1 MKITFLG
8 ASGEVTGSCYCV
20 EFNDGTKILVDGG
33 YFQGHQE
40 DLVRNGKELPI
51 DLTSV
56 KYLILTHGHLDH
68 CGRVPVFYK
77 QGFRGKIIATAP
89 TRDIAEIIWRDN
101 LNLLLHA
108 KNLEQVEPFFSE
120 DDIEG
125 ALALFTIV
133 DYEQNIKLSNKVQ
146 ATLCDAGHILGSAT
160 VKLIEGSDSLVFSG
174 DLGNWPMGNVR
185 VTVHPGPTDAVVME
199 ATYGDR
205 VHEDK
210 AERKATLRKVID
222 KIKKNKSTLLIPA
235 FAIERS
241 QELLRDLDD
250 LIEEEHMAPVPTFLD
265 SPMAIQVTALFPKYK
280 KFLNDDVRQ
289 QYDAGDDPFSFKFFE
304 VTPSSHESKEI
315 NVVPGPKIIIAGS
328 GMMTGGRV
336 HHHLKRVLPD
346 PRSILLVVG
355 YQAEGTLGREIQS
368 EKEAVYIDGK
378 RVPVRCRIESMG
390 AYSAHADKN
399 KLLEWFEKFDPT
411 PRNVFITHA
420 DPVVAANFSETLKE
434 KYNTTVIVAKMNET
448 ATI

>member
-8 ASGEVTGSCYCV
+8 ASGEVTGSCYYV

-33 YFQGHQE
+33 YFQGHRD
-40 DLVRNGKELPI
+40 DLARNGEELPV
-51 DLTSV
+51 DLTDV

-108 KNLEQVEPFFSE
+108 RNLERVDPFFSE

-125 ALALFTIV
+125 SLALFEIV
-133 DYEQNIKLSNKVQ
+133 NYQETIKLSNNVQ
-146 ATLCDAGHILGSAT
+146 ATLLDAGHVLGSAT
-160 VKLIEGSDSLVFSG
+160 VKLIEGSDSIVFSG
-174 DLGNWPMGNVR
+174 DLGNWPMGNVQ
-185 VTVHPGPTDAVVME
+185 VTVHPGATDAVVME

-205 VHEDK
+205 VHENELQQK
-210 AERKATLRKVID
+210 AILKKAIETIRA
-222 KIKKNKSTLLIPA
+222 NKSTLLIPA

-250 LIEEEHMAPVPTFLD
+250 LVEEQHMSPVPTFLD
-265 SPMAIQVTALFPKYK
+265 SPMAIKITALFPKYK
-280 KFLNDDVRQ
+280 NFLNDYVRQ
-289 QYDAGDDPFSFKFFE
+289 QFEAGDDPYSFKLFE
-304 VTPSSHESKEI
+304 PTQSAQESKEI
-315 NVVPGPKIIIAGS
+315 NVFPGPKIIIAGS

-336 HHHLKRVLPD
+336 QHHLKRVLPD
-346 PRSILLVVG
+346 PRSILLIVG

-368 EKEAVYIDGK
+368 GRKAVYVDDK
-378 RVPVRCRIESMG
+378 KVPVRCQIVRIE

-399 KLLEWFEKFDPT
+399 QLFKWFKKFDPT

-420 DPVVAANFSETLKE
+420 DPTAATSFADTLRKE
-434 KYNTTVIVAKMNET
+434 SRSNVKIAKMNET
-448 ATI
+448 VAI

>member
-8 ASGEVTGSCYCV
+8 ASGEVTGSCYYV

-33 YFQGHQE
+33 YFQGHRD
-40 DLVRNGKELPI
+40 DLARNGEELPV
-51 DLTSV
+51 DLTDV

-108 KNLEQVEPFFSE
+108 RNLERVDPFFSE

-125 ALALFTIV
+125 SLALFEIV
-133 DYEQNIKLSNKVQ
+133 NYEETIKLSNNVQ
-146 ATLCDAGHILGSAT
+146 ATLLDAGHVLGSAT
-160 VKLIEGSDSLVFSG
+160 VKLVEGGDSIVFSG

-185 VTVHPGPTDAVVME
+185 VTVHPGATDAVVME

-205 VHEDK
+205 VHENELQQK
-210 AERKATLRKVID
+210 AILKKAIETIRA
-222 KIKKNKSTLLIPA
+222 NKSTLLIPA

-250 LIEEEHMAPVPTFLD
+250 LVEEQHMSPVPTFLD
-265 SPMAIQVTALFPKYK
+265 SPMAIKITALFPKYK
-280 KFLNDDVRQ
+280 NFLNDYVRQ
-289 QYDAGDDPFSFKFFE
+289 QFEAGDDPYSFKFFE
-304 VTPSSHESKEI
+304 PTQSAQESKEI
-315 NVVPGPKIIIAGS
+315 NVFPGPKIIIAGS

-336 HHHLKRVLPD
+336 QHHLKRVLPD
-346 PRSILLVVG
+346 PRSILLIVG

-368 EKEAVYIDGK
+368 GRKAVYVDDK
-378 RVPVRCRIESMG
+378 KVPVRCQIVRIE

-399 KLLEWFEKFDPT
+399 QLFKWFKKFDPT

-420 DPVVAANFSETLKE
+420 DPTAATSFADTLRKE
-434 KYNTTVIVAKMNET
+434 SRSNVKIAKMNET
-448 ATI
+448 VAI